1 MGRVRSEAQNL
12 CSSAREVLALQQESV
27 VTGHATFRFET
38 IVQAM
43 PYPSTDRVDKIRK
56 SSNNQE
62 EEQTQEEALE
72 DNGEAL

>member
-1 MGRVRSEAQNL
+1 MGGGRSESQNL
-12 CSSAREVLALQQESV
+12 CSSAREVLALQRESV

-56 SSNNQE
+56 S
-62 EEQTQEEALE
+62 
-72 DNGEAL
+72 